1 MRLDRARSL
10 MPRAPLARVRAGLVL
25 RLVLGT
31 IVTASVLVACEPTLE
46 QEQGIVISIDSP
58 ALGRVDSFE
67 LLTPTGAT
75 YDFDTTEL
83 AFRPEFPASHLA
95 EHRVL
100 GDTIVVTYKQDGPR
114 RIVTQLDDA
123 AH

>member
-1 MRLDRARSL
+1 MVRAR
-10 MPRAPLARVRAGLVL
+10 AGHGLG
-25 RLVLGT
+25 LVLGT
-31 IVTASVLVACEPTLE
+31 MVAASVLVACEPTLE
-46 QEQGIVISIDSP
+46 QQSGIVIGIDSP

-67 LLTPTGAT
+67 LLTPSGET
-75 YDFDTTEL
+75 YDFDTREL